1 MRSLWVILAGFGLLL
16 AACSGIPGAGD
27 TPQPLPSEAPTQA
40 APLPTATEPP
50 IIAAPPHLPVDI
62 PPIQRAAISSLA
74 QRLGV
79 PESQISLVSSE
90 SVTWPNGC
98 MGVQKLGMMCTQN
111 MVPGFRIVLSANGK
125 QYELHTNLDGTV
137 IVPADMAMVTPGSAQ
152 QAAIKQLATNLGISE
167 SDVKLVS
174 SSAVEWPDGCLGV
187 SMPYVMCAQVVTP
200 GYLIVLEAGG
210 RQYEYHT
217 NQDAS
222 MIVPATL
229 AMHWS
234 AQGGIAGICE
244 DVTIYLSGE
253 VYGMNCGPAGD
264 SHMAVLTA
272 AQRTQLYAWI
282 DQFTKTSIDLSDPK
296 GASDAMTRKVD
307 LMGKGQ
313 QAPNDGEK
321 HALFDFG
328 QKLYQQMYK

>member
-1 MRSLWVILAGFGLLL
+1 
-16 AACSGIPGAGD
+16 
-27 TPQPLPSEAPTQA
+27 
-40 APLPTATEPP
+40 
-50 IIAAPPHLPVDI
+50 
-62 PPIQRAAISSLA
+62 
-74 QRLGV
+74 
-79 PESQISLVSSE
+79 
-90 SVTWPNGC
+90 

-125 QYELHTNLDGTV
+125 QYELHTNLDGSV
-137 IVPADMAMVTPGSAQ
+137 IVPADMAMVTPGPAQ

-187 SMPYVMCAQVVTP
+187 AMPYVMCAQVVTP
-200 GYLIVLEAGG
+200 GYLIVLQAGG

-234 AQGGIAGICE
+234 EQGGIAGICE

-272 AQRTQLYAWI
+272 AQRTQLYSWI
-282 DQFTKTSIDLSDPK
+282 DQFANTTIDLSDPK
-296 GASDAMTRKVD
+296 GVSDRMTRTAD

-313 QAPNDGEK
+313 QVPNDSEK
-321 HALFDFG
+321 HVIFDFG
-328 QKLYQQMYK
+328 SKLYQQMYQ